1 MVAALFALAL
11 RREMLCSATL
21 TEVLK
26 SGVMGLLRS
35 RRVAAKTATPR
46 LVCHCQARTTPLPE
60 EATTII
66 APAFWRARW
75 VTFVFGV
82 RGDFRVTFVGGQ
94 TLD

>member
-26 SGVMGLLRS
+26 SGVTGLLRS

-46 LVCHCQARTTPLPE
+46 LVCHCQARTTPLPV
-60 EATTII
+60 EATAII
-66 APAFWRARW
+66 ASCFGRVR
-75 VTFVFGV
+75 VETFAKPKHANSNACG
-82 RGDFRVTFVGGQ
+82 
-94 TLD
+94 

>member
-26 SGVMGLLRS
+26 SGVTGLLRS

-46 LVCHCQARTTPLPE
+46 LVCHCQARTTPLPV
-60 EATTII
+60 EATAII
-66 APAFWRARW
+66 ATVVLGVCGRLAKQPANSNAC
-75 VTFVFGV
+75 G
-82 RGDFRVTFVGGQ
+82 
-94 TLD
+94 